1 MYHVQSDTCM
11 FDVQSPK
18 TIMNDCISN
27 ATICLNIDHM
37 GFETVNRD
45 SNQTRT
51 VLSTSWGASVVP
63 VQ

>member
-1 MYHVQSDTCM
+1 M